1 MKTPPGNASA
11 APPQPDVEALHSALN
26 EYMRRKGLRSTSQ
39 RRLVCDIFFRSRGHL
54 SIDDLLA
61 LVRKRDAAVGYATVY
76 RTLKLLSES
85 GLAYERQF
93 RDGPT
98 RYELAH
104 ADDHHDHLIC
114 VQCGAIEE
122 FEDREI
128 EALQEAV
135 ARRHG
140 FALSS
145 HRHELY
151 GVCAGCQ
158 RARA

>member
-1 MKTPPGNASA
+1 MGKVILPFPENA
-11 APPQPDVEALHSALN
+11 DALYDALGV
-26 EYMRRKGLRSTSQ
+26 YMRARGLRSTNQ
-39 RRLVCDIFFRSRGHL
+39 RRLVCDIFCRARGHL
-54 SIDDLLA
+54 STDDLLA
-61 LVRKRDAAVGYATVY
+61 LVRKKDPAVGYATVY

-104 ADDHHDHLIC
+104 TEQHHDHLIC
-114 VQCGAIEE
+114 VECGRIEE
-122 FEDREI
+122 FEDRRI
-128 EALQEAV
+128 EELQEQV

-140 FALSS
+140 FVASS

-158 RARA
+158 KAHA

>member
-1 MKTPPGNASA
+1 MARQLA
-11 APPQPDVEALHSALN
+11 ATTDGVELLHETLN
-26 EYMRRKGLRSTSQ
+26 TYMRRKGLRSTNQ

-61 LVRKRDAAVGYATVY
+61 MVRRKDPAVGYATVY

-104 ADDHHDHLIC
+104 EDHHHDHLIC
-114 VQCGAIEE
+114 VECGRIEE
-122 FEDREI
+122 FEEPRI
-128 EALQEAV
+128 EALQDDV
-135 ARRHG
+135 AKRHG
-140 FALSS
+140 FTASS

-158 RARA
+158 KGKS